1 MNTNHRI
8 HKFRHDKALKEAKD
22 WLLKMKLEPTTTEIH
37 SEFQEWLAA
46 DPVHQSKFDQLKA
59 IWEGVDFLKTH
70 PLTLAELEE
79 TEIPWHGSKIGI
91 WFNRLVIRP
100 PLFRAVV
107 VLTTIL
113 LIVTGIW
120 LTQTGVDTTRSYH
133 TGTGEQ
139 KVVYIADGSLV
150 NLDAETEI
158 ITNYSES
165 SRRIEL
171 VRGRAS
177 FSVAH
182 DAERPFVISAGQIFV
197 RAIGTKFDVH
207 IRNKGKISVSV
218 TEGLVQIESKED
230 YPPLNFE
237 HEPPGMEVEP
247 FQDPKQDIS
256 AYTEQTP
263 SMKGVIREGQKIVV
277 DALAVAY
284 EIMSVDINRVSSWK
298 TGRMHYEMAPL
309 SDVIEEINRY
319 LEHKI
324 IIEDDRLSDM
334 LITVNFSI
342 QHRKDFLPALQRLI
356 PIDVR
361 KSTAGR
367 VSIRKRE

>member
-1 MNTNHRI
+1 MNTNHSI
-8 HKFRHDKALKEAKD
+8 HKFKHDRALNEAKD
-22 WLLKMKLEPTTTEIH
+22 WLLKMKLEPTTPEIH

-46 DPVHQSKFDQLKA
+46 DPVHQLKFDQLEA

-79 TEIPWHGSKIGI
+79 TGIPWRGSKIGI

-100 PLFRAVV
+100 PLSRLVAV
-107 VLTTIL
+107 LATIL
-113 LIVTGIW
+113 LIVAGIW
-120 LTQTGVDTTRSYH
+120 LTQTGVDTTQSYY

-182 DAERPFVISAGQIFV
+182 DAERPFVISAGQILV

-218 TEGLVQIESKED
+218 TEGLVQVESKED

-237 HEPPGMEVEP
+237 HEPPGMEAEP
-247 FQDPKQDIS
+247 FQVPKKGIS
-256 AYTEQTP
+256 AYKEQTP
-263 SMKGVIREGQKIVV
+263 MMKGVIREGQKIVV
-277 DALAVAY
+277 DGLAAAY
-284 EIMSVDINRVSSWK
+284 EIKSVDINRVGSWK

-334 LITVNFSI
+334 LITVNFNI
-342 QHRKDFLPALQRLI
+342 QHRKNFLAALQRLI

-361 KSTAGR
+361 KSTTGR
-367 VSIRKRE
+367 VYIRKRE